1 MRPYNLLVLAQGFR
15 TVPERLLPSFEAQ
28 LAERDEPL
36 NAIKEHEACSVLRL
50 VEDLQAHGAT
60 SPLHFEGFAYSFRIP
75 QISSEFDL
83 LKITDEAV
91 IDIELK
97 IEDVGEERIERQL
110 ARNRYYLAPLER
122 TCHTFTYVANSAT
135 LYEMDGDEVLRE
147 TTVEHLA
154 RVLGSAG
161 HAYEGRIEELF
172 RVSNYLVSPLN
183 DTDRFLAGSY
193 FLTNHQAQIKA
204 SFLRACAE
212 TDQPVVYL
220 VYGSA
225 GTGKSLLLYDLAKSG
240 MRGQRACVIHCGL
253 LSEGHRLLNGSQG
266 GFHVISAKGMERER
280 LDGFGSILVD
290 EAQRLWPSQLRS
302 LVSLAVSQRMP
313 LFLSLGRRQPMA
325 TTDASD
331 AERIVRDLFADVS
344 VWELSRKIR
353 TNRELAGFVSALF
366 GLHGP
371 HGTART
377 RCVKIGAADG
387 PEGAQA
393 LVAAYQGEGYQFIA
407 YSDEA
412 VGETSLDAVRVPNCP
427 CVVEVIGQEFDRVV
441 MVVDAHFSTGD
452 RLYQQL
458 LYQGLT
464 RARERLAL
472 VVLNNDALLG
482 RLLEI
487 LDVQGS

>member
-1 MRPYNLLVLAQGFR
+1 M
-15 TVPERLLPSFEAQ
+15 
-28 LAERDEPL
+28 
-36 NAIKEHEACSVLRL
+36 
-50 VEDLQAHGAT
+50 
-60 SPLHFEGFAYSFRIP
+60 
-75 QISSEFDL
+75 
-83 LKITDEAV
+83 
-91 IDIELK
+91 
-97 IEDVGEERIERQL
+97 
-110 ARNRYYLAPLER
+110 
-122 TCHTFTYVANSAT
+122 
-135 LYEMDGDEVLRE
+135 
-147 TTVEHLA
+147 
-154 RVLGSAG
+154 
-161 HAYEGRIEELF
+161 
-172 RVSNYLVSPLN
+172 
-183 DTDRFLAGSY
+183 
-193 FLTNHQAQIKA
+193 
-204 SFLRACAE
+204 
-212 TDQPVVYL
+212 
-220 VYGSA
+220 
-225 GTGKSLLLYDLAKSG
+225 
-240 MRGQRACVIHCGL
+240 
-253 LSEGHRLLNGSQG
+253 
-266 GFHVISAKGMERER
+266 
-280 LDGFGSILVD
+280 
-290 EAQRLWPSQLRS
+290 
-302 LVSLAVSQRMP
+302 
-313 LFLSLGRRQPMA
+313 
-325 TTDASD
+325 
-331 AERIVRDLFADVS
+331 
-344 VWELSRKIR
+344 ELSRKIR

-472 VVLNNDALLG
+472 VVLDNDALLG